1 MKKQYIT
8 LKTRTFL
15 LLIMSFISITLNAQ
29 TMKDYRI
36 EIEINASKESVW
48 KTITDFEN
56 YEKWNSVLVMNN
68 NNSLILGN
76 KFHVTIIQPNGTQ
89 SEFKA
94 TAISKKDFQS
104 FSGAQTI
111 IGKWF
116 FQATHHFVIQERD
129 KENITFIQKW
139 ELKGIIAS
147 MFRKQIFKELEVFNK
162 MNSELKELVEK

>member
-8 LKTRTFL
+8 LKIRTFL
-15 LLIMSFISITLNAQ
+15 LLTMSFISITLNAQ
-29 TMKDYRI
+29 TMKDYKI
-36 EIEINASKESVW
+36 EIEINASKEIVW
-48 KTITDFEN
+48 KALTDFEN
-56 YEKWNSVLVMNN
+56 YPNWNSVLVMKNN
-68 NNSLILGN
+68 DSLILGD
-76 KFHVTIIQPNGTQ
+76 KFHVTTIQSHCKQ
-89 SEFKA
+89 SKFKA
-94 TAISKKDFQS
+94 TATSKENFQS
-104 FSGAQTI
+104 FSGTQTI

-116 FQATHHFVIQERD
+116 FQATHHFIIKERD